1 MPKKV
6 NSKVFFNASVI
17 LAGLASP
24 GGGSAKLLGWG
35 QQKRFRGII
44 SEIIADEVM
53 RRASKLGIGTAQA
66 STMLYRG
73 FAVVMPPPTVDLV
86 DRYKAMVID
95 HGDAHVLASAW
106 ASKSDFLVSL
116 DKKHILSLKK
126 KIKTV
131 KIVSPGELIEI
142 LSR

>member
-24 GGGSAKLLGWG
+24 GGGSAKLLGWS

-66 STMLYRG
+66 ITMLYRG
-73 FAVVMPPPTVDLV
+73 FAVVMPPPIVDLV
-86 DRYKAMVID
+86 DRYKSMVID
-95 HGDAHVLASAW
+95 HGDAHVLASVW
-106 ASKSDFLVSL
+106 AKSDFLVSL
-116 DKKHILSLKK
+116 DKKHILSLKT

-142 LSR
+142 LSG